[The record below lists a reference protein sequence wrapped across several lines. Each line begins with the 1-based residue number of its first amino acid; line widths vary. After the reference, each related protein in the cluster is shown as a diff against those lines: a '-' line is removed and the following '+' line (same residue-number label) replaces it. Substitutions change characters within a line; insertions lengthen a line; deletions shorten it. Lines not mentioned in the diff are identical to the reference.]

1 MINDDKTYFLNEMLG
16 AYLRKV
22 FSDVKSA
29 MDWAEE
35 KGINRATMRDVFYK
49 NGNCGRKVF
58 DQIVTQL
65 FDITPEKAILLIEFV
80 KNLQPIPPSQKIWNS
95 IETPELAKRRLALVA
110 KATLEIEASLQN
122 KDEL

>member
-1 MINDDKTYFLNEMLG
+1 MANDNKTYFLNEMLG
-16 AYLRKV
+16 AYLRKI
-22 FSDVKSA
+22 FSDAKSA

-65 FDITPEKAILLIEFV
+65 FDINPEKVAALVDYV
-80 KNLQPIPPSQKIWNS
+80 KNCEPMAESQKIWNS
-95 IETPELAKRRLALVA
+95 IETPELTKQRLALVA
-110 KATLEIEASLQN
+110 KMMVEMES
-122 KDEL
+122 KEDK